1 MTGTAANLIGCSVE
15 LDSAHTHLTHTEH
28 TVKTHC
34 QEDKDTPRKTERHD
48 INTFRPVFGLWFLNI
63 QTWTYRLDLIF
74 KKITRRKQH
83 PLQCY
88 GVLFHHLLPHKEWQE
103 RQHLERMQL
112 QPGQLSS
119 PSVHIQRN
127 IGVQQGSQTPSTR
140 AETLIYTPR
149 HITFNMYK
157 ICFKNAVWTIVLY
170 STSSTENALFI

>member
-103 RQHLERMQL
+103 ELTPT
-112 QPGQLSS
+112 PG
-119 PSVHIQRN
+119 
-127 IGVQQGSQTPSTR
+127 
-140 AETLIYTPR
+140 ED
-149 HITFNMYK
+149 
-157 ICFKNAVWTIVLY
+157 AVTAWTIIQSFSPHIEKHRGPAGV
-170 STSSTENALFI
+170 SNSQHEG